1 MGGEV
6 GNRDRGLSD
15 IVSRRLEP
23 DADRSPYFVLPTNG
37 GLEGAD
43 LSEILEREVVEC
55 LSSTRMSV
63 LNQMGWNRDSVLRGL
78 GDGSLSRFSQN
89 DLLKLLDRKNACLG
103 ITGGGDCAGI
113 SDCLASFAQSLR
125 KDKVM
130 LGVQNASEG
139 LAMPPELFDDN
150 LILVDSL
157 VRADMFGRGSTP
169 FGSSRKNAF
178 DHESQHVSDNVRDF
192 GAVYGTGGNGG
203 LAMLER
209 IAKAFPEKCVV
220 GTFKSIDGDGLIDGR
235 PTQMLGFNTAVRA
248 NRHAVYDIAQS
259 AFAHGTVDV
268 VEVFGRNYGRLA
280 FESARHDTLAVDDEG
295 RDLKRKIEELG
306 QIMLILIPEKPASM
320 RDVAEEVLARKKKF
334 RSCVIVVAEGFVP
347 TDYAN
352 GTHGKVSDLIA
363 DGLKEFAGLN
373 KVNVTTQTRQARGTR
388 PSYYDRTMG
397 LKIGNKMADLVNE
410 GVVGGKAVVYF
421 EGVDAM
427 QNDPEVVDLH
437 GVSQGSTLLSLHS
450 DDELRK
456 GGVFWKESVAA

>member
-6 GNRDRGLSD
+6 GNRDRVIEDIISTRLKPDSD
-15 IVSRRLEP
+15 RQ
-23 DADRSPYFVLPTNG
+23 PYFVLPTNG

-43 LSEILEREVVEC
+43 LSQILDGEVIER

-63 LNQMGWNRDSVLRGL
+63 LRQMGWDGDAVMRGL
-78 GDGSLSRFSQN
+78 GDGSLSRFFQA
-89 DLLKLLDRKNACLG
+89 DLLKLLDRNKACLG

-113 SDCLASFAQSLR
+113 SDCLASFAQNLSR
-125 KDKVM
+125 DKVM

-139 LAMPPELFDDN
+139 LALHPDLFPNN

-157 VRADMFGRGSTP
+157 VRADMVGRGSTP
-169 FGSSRKNAF
+169 FGSARLNAF
-178 DHESQHVSDNVRDF
+178 DNDAQNVLDNVRYF

-209 IAKAFPEKCVV
+209 IAKEFPERCVV

-280 FESARHDTLAVDDEG
+280 FESARHDNLAVADEG
-295 RDLKRKIEELG
+295 RDLRRKIEELG

-320 RDVAEEVLARKKKF
+320 RDIAAEVLERKKEF
-334 RSCVIVVAEGFVP
+334 GSCVVVVAEGFIP
-347 TDYAN
+347 TDYSN
-352 GTHGKVSDLIA
+352 GSHSKVSDHIA
-363 DGLKEFAGLN
+363 DGLKQFAGLN

-388 PSYYDRTMG
+388 PSYYDKMMG
-397 LKIGNKMADLVNE
+397 LRIGNKMAELVNE

-450 DDELRK
+450 DEVLRK
-456 GGVFWKESVAA
+456 GGVFWKD

>member
-6 GNRDRGLSD
+6 GNRDRELSN
-15 IVSRRLEP
+15 IVSRRLDP
-23 DADRSPYFVLPTNG
+23 DSDRQPYFVLPTNG
-37 GLEGAD
+37 GLEGAN
-43 LSEILEREVVEC
+43 LSQILDGEVIRR

-63 LNQMGWNRDSVLRGL
+63 LSQMGWDENAVGRGL
-78 GDGSLSRFSQN
+78 NDGTLSKFPQS
-89 DLLKLLDRKNACLG
+89 DLLKLLDRSKACLG

-113 SDCLASFAQSLR
+113 SDCLASFSQNLR
-125 KDKVM
+125 RDKVM
-130 LGVQNASEG
+130 LGVQNASDG
-139 LAMPPELFDDN
+139 LALPPDLFPNN

-157 VRADMFGRGSTP
+157 VRADMVGRGSTP

-178 DHESQHVSDNVRDF
+178 DHEAQNVLDNVKDF

-235 PTQMLGFNTAVRA
+235 PTQMLGFNTALRA
-248 NRHAVYDIAQS
+248 NRYAVFDIAQS
-259 AFAHGTVDV
+259 AFSHGSVDIV
-268 VEVFGRNYGRLA
+268 KVFGRNYGRLA
-280 FESARHDTLAVDDEG
+280 FESARHDTLAVADEG
-295 RDLKRKIEELG
+295 VDLERKIEELG

-320 RDVAEEVLARKKKF
+320 RDIAKEVALRKKEF
-334 RSCVIVVAEGFVP
+334 GSCVIVVAEGFTP
-347 TDYAN
+347 TDYYN
-352 GTHGKVSDLIA
+352 GLNSDVSDLLS
-363 DGLKEFAGLN
+363 DGLKEFSGLN
-373 KVNVTTQTRQARGTR
+373 KVNITTQTRQSRGTR

-397 LKIGNKMADLVNE
+397 LRIGNKMAELVNE

-450 DDELRK
+450 DEVLRK

>member
-1 MGGEV
+1 MGGEA
-6 GNRDRGLSD
+6 GNRDRVIGDIISTRLDPDSD
-15 IVSRRLEP
+15 RK
-23 DADRSPYFVLPTNG
+23 PYFVLPTNG
-37 GLEGAD
+37 GIEGAV
-43 LSEILEREVVEC
+43 LSQILDGEVIEC
-55 LSSTRMSV
+55 LSSTKMSV
-63 LNQMGWNRDSVLRGL
+63 LNQMGWDRDTVSRGL
-78 GDGSLSRFSQN
+78 YDGSLSKFSQS
-89 DLLKLLDRKNACLG
+89 DLLKLLDRGNACLG

-139 LAMPPELFDDN
+139 LALPPDLFDNN
-150 LILVDSL
+150 LILVDAL
-157 VRADMFGRGSTP
+157 MRADMVGRGSTP

-178 DHESQHVSDNVRDF
+178 DHEAQNVLDNVRDF

-209 IAKAFPEKCVV
+209 ISKAFPEKCVV
-220 GTFKSIDGDGLIDGR
+220 GTFKSIDGDGLLDGR

-280 FESARHDTLAVDDEG
+280 FESARHDTLAVADEG

-306 QIMLILIPEKPASM
+306 PIMLILIPEKPASM
-320 RDVAEEVLARKKKF
+320 KDIAEEVLARKKRF
-334 RSCVIVVAEGFVP
+334 GSCVIVVAEGFTP
-347 TDYAN
+347 TDYSN
-352 GTHGKVSDLIA
+352 GSHSKVSDLIA
-363 DGLKEFAGLN
+363 DGLKQFAGLT

-388 PSYYDRTMG
+388 PSYYDKTMG
-397 LKIGNKMADLVNE
+397 LRIGNRMAELVNE

-437 GVSQGSTLLSLHS
+437 GVSQGSTLLSLHP
-450 DDELRK
+450 DGELRK
-456 GGVFWKESVAA
+456 GGVFWKD